1 MFKEYKKACTP
12 SFKWNK
18 FTKTDMQ
25 ITAEQLNIISLYS
38 GGTPLHLSPEEKQE
52 LKERIQTAIDK
63 VGRVQR

>member
-1 MFKEYKKACTP
+1 
-12 SFKWNK
+12 
-18 FTKTDMQ
+18 MQ

-38 GGTPLHLSPEEKQE
+38 SGTPLHLSPEEKQE

>member
-1 MFKEYKKACTP
+1 
-12 SFKWNK
+12 
-18 FTKTDMQ
+18 MQ